1 MRIRRALWG
10 SVSAM
15 LFWAIAPHPGE
26 AQLKIVAPPS
36 PQPIIH
42 IQISPELQKALEK
55 PRGANSPSLRLEGSI
70 DPRGT
75 MTVGLR
81 EEGLQAGNCP
91 GCASGRVQDWKSEG
105 EGVSHLVAPK
115 GLTLSPVNPSSILC
129 RQDARP
135 GRFVCE
141 LR

>member
-1 MRIRRALWG
+1 MYVA
-10 SVSAM
+10 A
-15 LFWAIAPHPGE
+15 APRMTASRSEPTMSP
-26 AQLKIVAPPS
+26 LKIGRARRRSERPRPKTAPPPP

-105 EGVSHLVAPK
+105 EGGSHL
-115 GLTLSPVNPSSILC
+115 
-129 RQDARP
+129 
-135 GRFVCE
+135 
-141 LR
+141 